1 MFKRISELFRHCL
14 KTISLSEKIDFIPP
28 RIKVIEHIEYKYA
41 CRQCGCVKQAK
52 KPEQPLGKLLATVP
66 FLVEIILKK
75 FQHHPPYYRQS
86 KILAQSGIAIAD
98 NTLANWVMKG
108 GKVLHSLY
116 EALTE
121 ELKKIRKLQV
131 DESPIRVLSQDAKG
145 YVWCYYSYDKSNEFF
160 LYEIAQHRS
169 ADVVN
174 NTLAGYEGILQS
186 DGYSGYNRFRKN
198 LQVMTPGCW
207 AHARRKFFDVLKSKS
222 AGYATAA
229 KFIRLIDQLFEIES
243 QSKQQTS
250 KTRLELRAE
259 HSAAIIEKIKVMADD
274 YLAGPLPKS
283 SMGKALT
290 YLVNQW
296 DYLILFLQHE
306 DIELSTNWV
315 ENAIRPLALGRKN
328 WLFINSLETGQTTA
342 LFYSLIQTCVANH
355 IKPRDY
361 LTYVFN
367 CAPQIRRKE
376 ICARSLLPQFI
387 DREKIKVDRK

>member
-1 MFKRISELFRHCL
+1 
-14 KTISLSEKIDFIPP
+14 
-28 RIKVIEHIEYKYA
+28 
-41 CRQCGCVKQAK
+41 
-52 KPEQPLGKLLATVP
+52 
-66 FLVEIILKK
+66 
-75 FQHHPPYYRQS
+75 
-86 KILAQSGIAIAD
+86 
-98 NTLANWVMKG
+98 
-108 GKVLHSLY
+108 
-116 EALTE
+116 
-121 ELKKIRKLQV
+121 
-131 DESPIRVLSQDAKG
+131 
-145 YVWCYYSYDKSNEFF
+145 
-160 LYEIAQHRS
+160 
-169 ADVVN
+169 
-174 NTLAGYEGILQS
+174 
-186 DGYSGYNRFRKN
+186 
-198 LQVMTPGCW
+198 
-207 AHARRKFFDVLKSKS
+207 
-222 AGYATAA
+222 
-229 KFIRLIDQLFEIES
+229 
-243 QSKQQTS
+243 
-250 KTRLELRAE
+250 
-259 HSAAIIEKIKVMADD
+259 MADD